1 MREIDESANWSEQ
14 ALVSGTMQG
23 TAKETPSP
31 QGFGH
36 RKSHTEA
43 YRDNASPARGG
54 ASSTDGNELSDA
66 ESMAPTNTN
75 VLLTS
80 HALNKE
86 HRHAGRQDSRF
97 AGVRQTMA
105 ADLRESDEEMLMN
118 LPVSSPEKHAKAA
131 RVRPGPRRVDA
142 AGESKKGRDFASQ
155 VPGRGGLEMRMP
167 PEKTSIFDLPDS
179 DTD

>member
-1 MREIDESANWSEQ
+1 
-14 ALVSGTMQG
+14 MQQ
-23 TAKETPSP
+23 PC
-31 QGFGH
+31 
-36 RKSHTEA
+36 
-43 YRDNASPARGG
+43 
-54 ASSTDGNELSDA
+54 
-66 ESMAPTNTN
+66 
-75 VLLTS
+75 
-80 HALNKE
+80 
-86 HRHAGRQDSRF
+86 AGR
-97 AGVRQTMA
+97 GVDTDAFSDEVGMA